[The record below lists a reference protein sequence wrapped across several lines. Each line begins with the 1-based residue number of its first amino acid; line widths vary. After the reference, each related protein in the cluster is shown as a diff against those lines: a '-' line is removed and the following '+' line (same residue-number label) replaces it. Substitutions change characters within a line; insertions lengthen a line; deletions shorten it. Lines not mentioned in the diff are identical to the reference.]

1 MQLPDADGCPLGV
14 LVQDRVAG
22 TVPMRAG
29 DTVLLFTD
37 GLIERRGED
46 IDIGQKRV
54 LHALPMLADPDIDAA
69 LGRLVVSLREPALDD
84 DVAAVV
90 ARRTR

>member
-1 MQLPDADGCPLGV
+1 
-14 LVQDRVAG
+14 
-22 TVPMRAG
+22 MRAG

-54 LHALPMLADPDIDAA
+54 LQALPMLAGPDIDAA